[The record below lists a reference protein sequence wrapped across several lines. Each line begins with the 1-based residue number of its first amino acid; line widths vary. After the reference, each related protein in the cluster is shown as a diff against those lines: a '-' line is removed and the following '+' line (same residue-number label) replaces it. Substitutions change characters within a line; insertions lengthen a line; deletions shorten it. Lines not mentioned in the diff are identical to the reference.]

1 MQQQYD
7 ADVVDDTPVIVKPA
21 QNGDAGAANLD
32 ITQTNVSS
40 IFWGQW
46 FTTRRGTFQGNF
58 GFPSAIV
65 NRNSQ
70 VSVSI
75 TEVNPANG
83 QPFLGDA
90 GMSVL
95 NVVPQDD
102 GTVTVRANVAWPNPL
117 RCALNFI
124 IVN

>member
-1 MQQQYD
+1 MQQKYD
-7 ADVVDDTPVIVKPA
+7 TDVVDDTPVTVKPTTNG
-21 QNGDAGAANLD
+21 NGDAANVD

-46 FTTRRGTFQGNF
+46 FTTRRGIFQGNF
-58 GFPSAIV
+58 GFPAAIV

-75 TEVNPANG
+75 TEVTAAN

-102 GTVTVRANVAWPNPL
+102 GTVTVRANVAWGAPL